1 MNRLNLEIFG
11 SGFGCF
17 FTLILA
23 VTVTFGFGSV
33 IGSIIKVAFGVN
45 GFSSGHTSG
54 TGGVVS
60 SIGTSGTSILGFLG
74 VTIIFS
80 GTIISGDGRITFGC
94 SSTTGGIDFSST
106 GEGGSCGGLFVLDEI
121 LLPLRCGL

>member
-11 SGFGCF
+11 EGVGCCL
-17 FTLILA
+17 TLISA
-23 VTVTFGFGSV
+23 VTVTFGSL
-33 IGSIIKVAFGVN
+33 IGSRIKVAFGVK

-60 SIGTSGTSILGFLG
+60 SIGTSGISILGFLG

-80 GTIISGDGRITFGC
+80 GTMISGDGTVTFGC
-94 SSTTGGIDFSST
+94 SSTTEGIGFSST

-121 LLPLRCGL
+121 FRPLRCGL

>member
-11 SGFGCF
+11 EGIGCC
-17 FTLILA
+17 FTLISGII
-23 VTVTFGFGSV
+23 VTFGSG
-33 IGSIIKVAFGVN
+33 IGSRIKVAFGVN

-94 SSTTGGIDFSST
+94 SSTIRGINFSST

-121 LLPLRCGL
+121 FRPLRCGL

>member
-11 SGFGCF
+11 EGVGCC
-17 FTLILA
+17 FTLISG
-23 VTVTFGFGSV
+23 VIVTFGSG

-60 SIGTSGTSILGFLG
+60 SIGISGTSTLGFSG
-74 VTIIFS
+74 AMIIFS
-80 GTIISGDGRITFGC
+80 GTVISGIVRVTAGF
-94 SSTTGGIDFSST
+94 SSTTKGIGFSSI

-121 LLPLRCGL
+121 LRPLRCGL